1 MKTLLVISASP
12 TSPEGGLFVSWL
24 RSVERTGH
32 GWDDLFEALN
42 HCCEQLARRF
52 ADITSLAEVRSDCYT
67 LTYERYVGEW
77 IETVASNEQKKSF
90 DVYVHD
96 RLHEHLRARRR
107 KDARHDALVRNGSLN
122 GYKNGHVE
130 VQDPRDDTGVI
141 HVAPVHVG
149 DVSAPDEPLRWRQL
163 MARVAVDAALTEH
176 DRDALVL
183 LVHGHTQTEIARL
196 LDLTEPTVSRMC
208 QRLRTLFHRHA
219 LE

>member
-1 MKTLLVISASP
+1 
-12 TSPEGGLFVSWL
+12 
-24 RSVERTGH
+24 
-32 GWDDLFEALN
+32 
-42 HCCEQLARRF
+42 
-52 ADITSLAEVRSDCYT
+52 
-67 LTYERYVGEW
+67 
-77 IETVASNEQKKSF
+77 
-90 DVYVHD
+90 
-96 RLHEHLRARRR
+96 
-107 KDARHDALVRNGSLN
+107 
-122 GYKNGHVE
+122 
-130 VQDPRDDTGVI
+130 VI

>member
-77 IETVASNEQKKSF
+77 IETVASNEQKSHSTF
-90 DVYVHD
+90 TSTIVCTNIYEHD
-96 RLHEHLRARRR
+96 
-107 KDARHDALVRNGSLN
+107 DARMHGTMRLYAMVRSTVIKMDMLKYKTLV
-122 GYKNGHVE
+122 
-130 VQDPRDDTGVI
+130 
-141 HVAPVHVG
+141 
-149 DVSAPDEPLRWRQL
+149 
-163 MARVAVDAALTEH
+163 M
-176 DRDALVL
+176 
-183 LVHGHTQTEIARL
+183 TQ
-196 LDLTEPTVSRMC
+196 V
-208 QRLRTLFHRHA
+208 
-219 LE
+219 